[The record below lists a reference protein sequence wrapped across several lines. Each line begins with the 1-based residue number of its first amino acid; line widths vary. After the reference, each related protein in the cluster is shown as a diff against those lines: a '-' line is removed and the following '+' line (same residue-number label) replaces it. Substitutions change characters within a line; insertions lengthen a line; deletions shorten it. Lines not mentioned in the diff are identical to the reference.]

1 MHTFNYFGGL
11 KFVFNIICIGAL
23 IYQTNELY
31 NEYSLGKT
39 VISLEVKRLE
49 GEPIPAVTICTQNW
63 LSIEKLSKYSH
74 NNEEWIQSNITL
86 YKKLYNLYRKNL
98 IKHGNNNNNN
108 DDENMKKIVNIL
120 NEVYRNITSLVEIS
134 GLTPFQMM
142 NKYSIGLNGNGTGVS
157 YSYDGTLKGSRIT
170 DMVIP
175 NDEDPIESFISI
187 PSNFHK
193 CFTFYSHLKNVWRNI
208 KFKLN
213 YVSIRLVF
221 VNDTW
226 PGWRMNL
233 GDLLIS
239 IHSPNSLPQLES
251 MVKIDS
257 HNFHEFTYSQVNTE
271 LLGEGYDT
279 DCFNYNLDNNF
290 SMRSDCISSCI
301 GDAFEKQPDFLR
313 YKIEC
318 GTTYYPLRYEFF
330 RLNKTLNLCPS
341 NPKLSFILPWLI
353 NTYTPNYEYTCTQKC
368 RMDCNFNYYILDHKE
383 IVNKY
388 LDKTGYFYK
397 NEITI
402 KHGSLP
408 DISIK
413 YLPQTTLL
421 SFVCNFGGLLG
432 MWLGLSILAICEDS
446 SKILFKIIRK
456 RNYIWHRIHHIF
468 NLVKIK
474 LSFNIRNS
482 INSVNIIQNTIILK
496 DMQRVQ

>member
-1 MHTFNYFGGL
+1 MHTFNNFGGL
-11 KFVFNIICIGAL
+11 KFVFNIICIGVL
-23 IYQTNELY
+23 IYQTNELF
-31 NEYSLGKT
+31 NEYSIGKT
-39 VISLEVKRLE
+39 VISLEVKRLDE
-49 GEPIPAVTICTQNW
+49 EPIPAVTICTQNW
-63 LSIEKLSKYSH
+63 LSIEKLSNYSH
-74 NNEEWIQSNITL
+74 KNKEWIQSNITL
-86 YKKLYNLYRKNL
+86 YKKLYNFYQKNL
-98 IKHGNNNNNN
+98 IKHGNNN
-108 DDENMKKIVNIL
+108 ENMTKIVNIL

-157 YSYDGTLKGSRIT
+157 YSYDGTLKGARIT
-170 DMVIP
+170 DTVIP

-187 PSNFHK
+187 PFNFHK

-257 HNFHEFTYSQVNTE
+257 EKFHEFTYSQINTE

-279 DCFNYNLDNNF
+279 NCFDYNLDKNF
-290 SMRSDCISSCI
+290 NMRSDCGSACI
-301 GDAFEKQPDFLR
+301 GDAFEKQPDFLQ
-313 YKIEC
+313 YKLAC
-318 GTTYYPLRYEFF
+318 RTTYYPLKYELF
-330 RLNKTLNLCPS
+330 RLNQTLNLCSS
-341 NPKLSFILPWLI
+341 NRNFSLILPLLI
-353 NTYTPNYEYTCTQKC
+353 LNKTPTYEYTCTQKC
-368 RMDCNFNYYILDHKE
+368 RMDCNFTYYVLDHKE

-388 LDKTGYFYK
+388 LDKSGYFYK
-397 NEITI
+397 NEFSI
-402 KHGSLP
+402 KHGNLP
-408 DISIK
+408 DILIK
-413 YLPQTTLL
+413 YVPQTTLL

-446 SKILFKIIRK
+446 SRIFFKIIRK
-456 RNYIWHRIHHIF
+456 RNYIWQRIHNIL

-474 LSFNIRNS
+474 FNIAFNIRNS

-496 DMQRVQ
+496 DMQRVR